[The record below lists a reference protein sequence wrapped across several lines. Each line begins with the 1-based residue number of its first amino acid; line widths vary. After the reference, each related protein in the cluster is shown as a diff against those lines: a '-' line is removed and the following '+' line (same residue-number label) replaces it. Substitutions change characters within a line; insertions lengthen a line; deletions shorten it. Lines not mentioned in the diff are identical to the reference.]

1 MDKEKL
7 IIRLD
12 AQADVIKTNV
22 NRLKKSSYNISLLDV
37 DLLRQKTI
45 EFYDQILELELLIN
59 ENMASQKKDSFVS
72 ESLTEEIDQEE
83 LVIVEEHEIIEKDE
97 TIINE
102 SVIPDEPEV
111 VAESKIIESQLP
123 DEELESFDSE
133 SLITPETSV
142 ETEKELIVDE
152 IIENKEIDQNQSQ
165 QTTYDLFSENSES
178 PVAERFQTSK
188 EPNIAERMQKTA
200 ITNIREAI
208 GINDKFL
215 FINELFNGD
224 LGRYNKILDDINEL
238 STKKGVD
245 TYLLELKIQFQW
257 ADDNEAFVKLKE
269 LLDRK
274 FH

>member
-1 MDKEKL
+1 MYKEKL

-45 EFYDQILELELLIN
+45 EFYDHILELELLIN

-224 LGRYNKILDDINEL
+224 LGRYNKILDDLQLVFSNCIFLNMDI
-238 STKKGVD
+238 S
-245 TYLLELKIQFQW
+245 
-257 ADDNEAFVKLKE
+257 
-269 LLDRK
+269 
-274 FH
+274 HS